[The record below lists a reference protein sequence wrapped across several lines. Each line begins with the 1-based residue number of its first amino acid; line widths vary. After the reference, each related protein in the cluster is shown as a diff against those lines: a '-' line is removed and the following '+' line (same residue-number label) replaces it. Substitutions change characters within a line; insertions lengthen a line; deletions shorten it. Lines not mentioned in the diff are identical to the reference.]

1 VRNSNPV
8 TPESVETEAFSYER
22 WKDSFL
28 RLMLVGGT
36 ILGLVAAVVS
46 GIDVVRSGNP
56 VLAYVY
62 GAAWLI
68 LLVVTVGP
76 WPYALRA
83 GVVLVLF
90 YALGVA
96 GLLENGMRG
105 DGRMFL
111 LGFTIMA
118 AMLVNPRAG
127 VFALVGSV
135 VTIGVVGAVALTGTY
150 HLLSKV
156 TPVGSLLQWLV
167 STIILVLLQTTVL
180 LALTLFLREFRRAL
194 DRVRR
199 GVDEL
204 ARERSL
210 LRTVIDNI
218 PDAVYAKDASGRR
231 QLSNPADARLMG
243 FADRQEALGRTGAEV
258 LSPDT
263 AEQVLAEDRDV
274 LRTGEPVINKEMLI
288 TDPGGRQHWL
298 LVSKLPLRG
307 SSGEVTGILG
317 IDRDITERRR
327 SEEEQERL
335 REQLRLSQRMESIG
349 RLAGGLAHDI
359 NNLLAPIL
367 GFTEILLADLPA
379 GDNRAESLRQIR
391 GAAVRVRD
399 LVRKLFA
406 FGKRQDLALRP
417 VDLRAVVQGFEK
429 LLRPALR
436 QDIEL
441 TLRLPET
448 LGIVRADVSAIEEVI
463 MNVVLNA
470 QEAMPKGG
478 MITLALKDESPQE
491 AAARESS
498 EAGPAAGVI
507 MEISDTGHGMDQAT
521 AQHVFEPFFTTKAEG
536 TGLGLSTVYGI
547 VRQHGGTVH
556 LRSEPMKGATFTV
569 VFPRHEE

>member
-1 VRNSNPV
+1 
-8 TPESVETEAFSYER
+8 
-22 WKDSFL
+22 
-28 RLMLVGGT
+28 
-36 ILGLVAAVVS
+36 
-46 GIDVVRSGNP
+46 
-56 VLAYVY
+56 
-62 GAAWLI
+62 
-68 LLVVTVGP
+68 
-76 WPYALRA
+76 
-83 GVVLVLF
+83 
-90 YALGVA
+90 
-96 GLLENGMRG
+96 
-105 DGRMFL
+105 MFL
-111 LGFTIMA
+111 LGLTIMA

-135 VTIGVVGAVALTGTY
+135 ATIGVVGALALTGTY

-156 TPVGSLLQWLV
+156 TPAGSLLQWLV